1 MKLSS
6 SKLLRIPGLS
16 GGELYT
22 IKFNSFQPNF
32 PFRYSLKISENK
44 GFFCI
49 EMEHRVKMG

>member
-22 IKFNSFQPNF
+22 I
-32 PFRYSLKISENK
+32 E
-44 GFFCI
+44 FCI